1 MRAKFIEGKQK
12 AVTQDLATAKLDA
25 YYAYKTLPMDGKV
38 PLPSEAEREHVL
50 EQFINEMTV
59 EELRYAFRNMH
70 YHDPRIGRY
79 VKFSKLDKEEAANVT
94 ESIIQQTRESITK
107 RHNNQYN
114 RFLNTPLDGYICD
127 IQPLSVDIEPNKNLS
142 ETFDINTDASEE
154 NVEFNVNQALIQAQN
169 TRALVT
175 LKFPERELYV
185 IPDEDLAPKF
195 NRKTS
200 NANLKTLFDIADK
213 DAPTKTI
220 LLTHTGTGLTV
231 TNNKTA
237 AQLHLQAQG
246 TYRRAQ
252 KLQEKA
258 YAKLLR

>member
-1 MRAKFIEGKQK
+1 
-12 AVTQDLATAKLDA
+12 
-25 YYAYKTLPMDGKV
+25 MDGKV